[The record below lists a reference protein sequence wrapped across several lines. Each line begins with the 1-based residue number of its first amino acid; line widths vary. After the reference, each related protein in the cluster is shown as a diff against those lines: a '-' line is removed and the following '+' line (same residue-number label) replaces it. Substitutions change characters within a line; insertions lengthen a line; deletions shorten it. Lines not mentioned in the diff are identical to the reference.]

1 MINTSMIKQLVE
13 QNFQTSLKS
22 NRGSHQSQA
31 ILNDSPNHQANIFYH
46 Q

>member
-13 QNFQTSLKS
+13 QNFQTSLQ
-22 NRGSHQSQA
+22 NNINCHQSQA
-31 ILNDSPNHQANIFYH
+31 ILNDSPNHPANNYYH